1 MAGVQFRDYYQT
13 LGLKKGA
20 SEKEIRSAYRKL
32 ARELHPDLNPNNKD
46 AEKRFKEVNEA
57 YEVLSDPEKRKKYD
71 QLGSNWRQY
80 EQWQRAGGGAG
91 GPQVDWSDLFGGAPG
106 TGRNRT
112 GGRGAATSGAGG
124 GARTVTPEELEE
136 MFGGGGPGTAGAGSP
151 FSDFFQTFFGGGRTT
166 ARPRTSSTTAGR
178 DVDQP
183 VDITIEEA
191 FTGTT
196 RLVQVS
202 DDRGGKTKRLEVK
215 IPAGVREGARVR
227 VAGQGGPGVLGGPP
241 GDLYLVVHV
250 TPSPL
255 FSREGDDL
263 QVKVPIKLTTA
274 VLGGEI
280 EVPTPKG
287 TKLALKIPSGTQDGR
302 RFRLRG
308 QGMPRPDHA
317 GERGD
322 LLAEVHVQ
330 LPEQLSDKQKS
341 LFEELAKLEATT

>member
-1 MAGVQFRDYYQT
+1 VEFRDYYQT

-20 SEKEIRSAYRKL
+20 SEKDIRSAYRKL

-80 EQWQRAGGGAG
+80 EQWQRAGGTRSGQ
-91 GPQVDWSDLFGGAPG
+91 PFDWSDLFASGGAPG
-106 TGRNRT
+106 TGRNRGPRAGSGAGT
-112 GGRGAATSGAGG
+112 GGVGG
-124 GARTVTPEELEE
+124 GARRVTPEELEE
-136 MFGGGGPGTAGAGSP
+136 MFGGGGGAGGAGSP
-151 FSDFFQTFFGGGRTT
+151 FSDFFQTFFGGATTT
-166 ARPRTSSTTAGR
+166 ARPRTSSSRGGR

-191 FTGTT
+191 FNGTT
-196 RLVQVS
+196 RLVQLT
-202 DDRGGKTKRLEVK
+202 DDRGGAAKRLEVK

-227 VAGQGGPGVLGGPP
+227 VAGQGGPGVLGGPA

-255 FSREGDDL
+255 FAREGDDL
-263 QVKVPIKLTTA
+263 QVKVPVKLTTA

-287 TKLALKIPSGTQDGR
+287 TKLALKIPAGTQDGR

-308 QGMPRPDHA
+308 QGMPRADRA

-330 LPEQLSDKQKS
+330 VPEQISDKQRA
-341 LFEELAKLEATT
+341 LFEELASLEA

>member
-1 MAGVQFRDYYQT
+1 MPRVEFKDYYQT

-32 ARELHPDLNPNNKD
+32 ARELHPDVNPNNKG

-71 QLGSNWRQY
+71 QLGANWRQY
-80 EQWQRAGGGAG
+80 EQWQRAGGGPASQ
-91 GPQVDWSDLFGGAPG
+91 PVDWSDLFGGAT
-106 TGRNRT
+106 TGRTRT
-112 GGRGAATSGAGG
+112 SRTNTG
-124 GARTVTPEELEE
+124 GARTVTPEEFEE
-136 MFGGGGPGTAGAGSP
+136 LFGGGGSGAGSP
-151 FSDFFQTFFGGGRTT
+151 FSDFFQTFFGGGATT
-166 ARPRTSSTTAGR
+166 ARPRTSSARAGR

-191 FTGTT
+191 FNGTT
-196 RLVQVS
+196 RVVQVT
-202 DDRGGKTKRLEVK
+202 DDRGSRTRRLEVK

-241 GDLYLVVHV
+241 GDLFLAVHV

-255 FSREGDDL
+255 FGREGDDL
-263 QVKVPIKLTTA
+263 QVKVPVKLTTA

-287 TKLALKIPSGTQDGR
+287 TKLALKVPPCTQDGR

-308 QGMPRPDHA
+308 QGMPRADRA

-330 LPEQLSDKQKS
+330 LPEQLNDRQRQ
-341 LFEELAKLEATT
+341 LFEELAKLETA